1 MRRALITG
9 VSGFV
14 GSHLASHLLDLGWK
28 LFGFNKQ
35 QTNGSMKVF
44 VGDITDRD
52 ALKNVMKECR
62 PDVIF
67 HLAAVIKSSDSEL
80 FYNVNLLG
88 TVALFDTL
96 VDLGMRPLV
105 VVASS
110 SAVYGSGHGS
120 RPISEKYMSRP
131 VTHYA
136 ISKLAQEHAALRYF
150 TAYQMPVMVV
160 RMFNLLGPG
169 QSPDLACSA
178 FARQIAL
185 AEAGGDEEILTGN
198 LNSYRDFLDVRD
210 AVRAFG
216 LLVEKGGIGETYNVC
231 SGSAFMVGQCLDEI
245 MSISP
250 RQFKVRVDPGHLQK
264 NDVPIQVGNGR
275 KLNQAT
281 GWKPQISLKQ
291 SLSDLLDYWRQK
303 IEMERS

>member
-1 MRRALITG
+1 MKRVLITG
-9 VSGFV
+9 ISGFI
-14 GSHLASHLLDLGWK
+14 GNHLANHLLDHDWQI
-28 LFGFNKQ
+28 FGFDRQGMNAS
-35 QTNGSMKVF
+35 NNIY
-44 VGDITDRD
+44 VGDITDRV
-52 ALKNVMKECR
+52 ALRSAVKECQ
-62 PDVIF
+62 PEVIL
-67 HLAAVIKSSDSEL
+67 HLAGVIKSSDSEL
-80 FYNVNLLG
+80 FYRVNLLG

-96 VDLGMRPLV
+96 MDLAARPVV

-110 SAVYGSGHGS
+110 SGVYGSGHGR

-150 TAYQMPVMVV
+150 TAYHMPVMVV

-185 AEAGGDEEILTGN
+185 AEASGNEEILTGN

-210 AVRAFG
+210 AVRAFK
-216 LLVEKGGIGETYNVC
+216 LLVEKGKTGETYNVC
-231 SGSAFMVGQCLDEI
+231 SGSAIMVGQCLKQM
-245 MSISP
+245 MSMSP
-250 RQFKVRVDPGHLQK
+250 RRFKVTVDAGYLQQ
-264 NDVPIQVGNGR
+264 NDISIQVGNGR

-281 GWKPQISLKQ
+281 GWKPQISLNQ
-291 SLSDLLDYWRQK
+291 SLSDLMNYWRQR
-303 IEMERS
+303 IETERS